1 MKSLSFPKGICRKPF
16 TQMKPQSPGASLL
29 RSNLHGCMQ
38 FCLSFQK
45 MLLKVNL
52 GCIWAF
58 TRGLPQ
64 FTQRLPSLPIYPPA
78 SRVYTAALQ
87 SRLGHGGPACTS
99 HPTSAFSCFQL
110 VISKA

>member
-1 MKSLSFPKGICRKPF
+1 MKSLSFPKGVCRKPF
-16 TQMKPQSPGASLL
+16 TQMKPQTPGASLL

-52 GCIWAF
+52 GFIWAF

-64 FTQRLPSLPIYPPA
+64 ITQRLPNLPIYPPA
-78 SRVYTAALQ
+78 SRVYPAALAVGFLAGAVQ
-87 SRLGHGGPACTS
+87 
-99 HPTSAFSCFQL
+99 
-110 VISKA
+110 ISGQMTFRVL